1 MLLQQASHTKQT
13 TKTTPRHNLR
23 CRTNSG
29 IGVVVNADY
38 VANAVVA
45 AVVAAVIDDV
55 VGAAADDD
63 AAAAGDESQAAARDV
78 VVAADTDDVVDVIVA
93 E

>member
-55 VGAAADDD
+55 VGAADDD

>member
-45 AVVAAVIDDV
+45 AIVAAVIDDV
-55 VGAAADDD
+55 VGAADDD